1 MVRRRDGLLNYYVDD
16 IDHPYRAGGPR
27 HVRCL
32 EQTLDMARSGEQN
45 TGPEGQ
51 TGEAAEERSEG
62 SREADEEV
70 PAAQEV
76 GAAVLPARIPE
87 TDPSRPAGWRTPGQ
101 NRTRNSTSHA
111 YVDSGT
117 QWCEWSCRMTDQR

>member
-32 EQTLDMARSGEQN
+32 EQTLGMARSGKQN

-76 GAAVLPARIPE
+76 GAAVLPERIPD
-87 TDPSRPAGWRTPGQ
+87 TDPSSLSGGERP
-101 NRTRNSTSHA
+101 
-111 YVDSGT
+111 D
-117 QWCEWSCRMTDQR
+117 